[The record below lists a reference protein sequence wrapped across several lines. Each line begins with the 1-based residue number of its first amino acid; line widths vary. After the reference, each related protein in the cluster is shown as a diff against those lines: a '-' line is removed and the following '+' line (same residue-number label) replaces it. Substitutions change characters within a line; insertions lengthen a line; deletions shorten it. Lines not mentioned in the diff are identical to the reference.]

1 MTSSKTQSRIVSK
14 VQEELNLFIKGTGVE
29 VTEVVIGSVRVIQQG
44 ENQTIGLFQQLLS
57 SDAGKQLMGA
67 LSEQAVELLS
77 QTPQQAVEV
86 KPGQG
91 SERPSMSSA
100 STVPVGD
107 LQLETNEQLDVL
119 IGQVRFNFL
128 GYKLEVTEGLN

>member
-119 IGQVRFNFL
+119 IGQVRFNVWVISW
-128 GYKLEVTEGLN
+128 KLPKG